1 MSKLFTV
8 AIVPAKMTSQRFKR
22 KNLENLCGQPLVYYS
37 IQIVKYI
44 DSIRD
49 VFVSSEDR
57 TMLETASVFGAKTI
71 VRPKHL
77 SNPDITTQDVLKHV
91 YAEIFQQKSKFPDLV
106 VLLQPTHPLRMPG
119 PISDAIK
126 LMEKN
131 EAFDCLFSV
140 MPNDELRGRIVSDSF
155 VPEFNLPRDKATEPK
170 MFTNTGSF
178 YIFRPKR
185 SFLTKSF
192 FGKKIFPFVLER
204 SPFEIDI
211 DYPSDMEIA
220 KCLLE
225 RNKEKFPHFDMSVK
239 LED

>member
-1 MSKLFTV
+1 MPKLFTV

-37 IQIVKYI
+37 IQIVKHI
-44 DSIRD
+44 DLISD
-49 VFVSSEDR
+49 VFVSSEDK
-57 TMLETASVFGAKTI
+57 TMLDTASFLGAKTI
-71 VRPKHL
+71 VRPKYL
-77 SNPDITTQDVLKHV
+77 SDPEITTQDVLKHV
-91 YAEIFQQKSKFPDLV
+91 YAEICQQKGQSPDLV

-119 PISDAIK
+119 PIADAIK
-126 LMEKN
+126 LMGQN

-170 MFTNTGSF
+170 LFKNTGSF
-178 YIFRPKR
+178 YIFRPEK

-192 FGKKIFPFVLER
+192 FGRKIFPFVLER

-220 KCLLE
+220 TCLLE
-225 RNKEKFPHFDMSVK
+225 RNRGKFPHFEIPITM
-239 LED
+239 ED